1 MHFIFDITIKLCL
14 KVTTWNLKSFI
25 ISATKVEVFG
35 YGISVF
41 LQLDLYQM
49 IYLLLHI
56 EIDTIIT
63 TTTTY
68 IALAALKLNI

>member
-1 MHFIFDITIKLCL
+1 
-14 KVTTWNLKSFI
+14 
-25 ISATKVEVFG
+25 
-35 YGISVF
+35 
-41 LQLDLYQM
+41 M